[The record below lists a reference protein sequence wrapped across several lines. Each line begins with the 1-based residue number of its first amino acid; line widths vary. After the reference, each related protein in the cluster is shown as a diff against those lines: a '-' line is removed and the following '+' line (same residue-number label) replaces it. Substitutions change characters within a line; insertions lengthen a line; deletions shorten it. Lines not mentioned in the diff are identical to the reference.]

1 MQLAITSSVAK
12 RCAQNI
18 ELIVCITIDGDEKN
32 KGDIATAVPFLLR
45 FFDQTHL
52 RGKVTWFLN
61 QYDVNWV
68 ERYPDLIMQI
78 LDRKD
83 EVGLHS
89 HVEDR
94 IHDYRSLVRII
105 SNAKQRIEEYCAKR
119 LSNNYC
125 IISFRSGKLAK
136 SEELFNAISDA
147 GFKFDSSVRPG
158 WSGNDIHS
166 DDRDVRPLID
176 PYYVDPI
183 DYKVPSSSP
192 KTILELP
199 VTLDPYS
206 PIVRKGPNQR
216 KVLYVILKHPYA
228 FLGILGLFTR
238 AYIRTLLFFVK
249 RFPNV
254 KFMTIKDAG
263 QHFIENQHR

>member
-1 MQLAITSSVAK
+1 MQLAITSGVAK
-12 RCAQNI
+12 RYAQNI

-32 KGDIATAVPFLLR
+32 KGDIATAVPLLLR

-61 QYDVNWV
+61 QHDVNWI
-68 ERYPDLIMQI
+68 EKYPDLVVQI
-78 LDRKD
+78 LHRKD
-83 EVGLHS
+83 EIGLHS
-89 HVEDR
+89 HVEDM

-105 SNAKQRIEEYCAKR
+105 SNAKQKIEEYCAKH
-119 LSNNYC
+119 LSSNYS

-158 WSGNDIHS
+158 WSRNDIHT
-166 DDRDVRPLID
+166 DDRDIPPLID
-176 PYYVDPI
+176 PHYIDPI
-183 DYKVPSSSP
+183 DYKVSSPSP

-199 VTLDPYS
+199 VTLYPYS
-206 PIVRKGPNQR
+206 PLVRKYPNQR

-238 AYIRTLLFFVK
+238 AYIQALLFFVK
-249 RFPNV
+249 RFPNI
-254 KFMTIKDAG
+254 KFMTIREAG
-263 QHFIENQHR
+263 QHFVENQHR